1 MYYQVAKYIAAM
13 NAVLRN
19 EAEVIIFTGGIVYN
33 DEAVDGIKRY
43 SSWLKKPYA
52 IYPGGYE
59 MEALATGAF

>member
-1 MYYQVAKYIAAM
+1 
-13 NAVLRN
+13 
-19 EAEVIIFTGGIVYN
+19 VYN

-59 MEALATGAF
+59 MEALATGAFRAFKGIEPLRVYGGTD